1 MNQACYSGPVGTLD
15 VGTCHGGTQLCTAV
29 AASNVAKWGACTGQQ
44 LPSAEICNGLD
55 DDCDGVV
62 DNGVPAPTPG
72 QVTGDQCCGSNAG
85 GTKCGQGQ
93 CNKGVWVCAGSV
105 VFCANAGQPSNE
117 TCDNVDN
124 DCDGVV
130 DNIITVGG
138 PCVAP
143 GGCSGTLK
151 CDSAQ
156 QQLVCQPD
164 GSAGVEVCDGVDND
178 CDGKTDE
185 VEDVS
190 VNDDWWHDDCNAP
203 PAGHDHP
210 PCKAG
215 QYVCKNGAKFCDG
228 AVAPLPEVCDLKDT
242 DCDGVADTLAA
253 CPGTNACVQGVCVE
267 PCHGGEFPCPGG
279 YDCQSFDGKKYCV
292 PTTCND
298 VECPPGASCKDGECT
313 LDNAGGAGSGGTTG
327 SDGGDSSMTN
337 GGVGNGQGGD
347 DSGPGAGDGNGA
359 NGNGANST
367 GASGGSTG
375 TGATTGTGTDGTDSN
390 GKFGLVTGG
399 GGCACRTAPSR
410 NGNWAALFGLLALGS
425 VLNRRR
431 RSAANRRAA

>member
-1 MNQACYSGPVGTLD
+1 M
-15 VGTCHGGTQLCTAV
+15 
-29 AASNVAKWGACTGQQ
+29 SNMAKWGVCTGQQ
-44 LPSAEICNGLD
+44 LPTSEICNGLD

-72 QVTGDQCCGSNAG
+72 QVTGGECCGDKAPGS
-85 GTKCGQGQ
+85 KCGQGQ
-93 CNKGVWVCAGSV
+93 CQKGTWVCAGTV
-105 VFCANAGQPSNE
+105 VVCANAGAPSNE
-117 TCDNVDN
+117 TCDNQDN

-164 GSAGVEVCDGVDND
+164 GSAGVEKCDGIDND

-190 VNDDWWHDDCNAP
+190 VNDDWWHDACDAP
-203 PAGHDHP
+203 PEGHDKP

-215 QYVCKNGAKFCDG
+215 QFVCKNGAKVCEG
-228 AVAPLPEVCDLKDT
+228 AVGPLPEVCDLKDT
-242 DCDGVADTLAA
+242 DCDGVSDTLAA
-253 CPGTNACVQGVCVE
+253 CPGSNACVQGVCVE

-279 YDCQSFDGKKYCV
+279 YECQSFDNKKYCV

-298 VECPPGASCKDGECT
+298 VECPPGASCKNGQCT
-313 LDNAGGAGSGGTTG
+313 LDNAGGAGNAGGASSGE
-327 SDGGDSSMTN
+327 GGDTSMTN
-337 GGVGNGQGGD
+337 GGAGNTEGGDGQG
-347 DSGPGAGDGNGA
+347 AGTAGKSFGTAANGTGA
-359 NGNGANST
+359 N
-367 GASGGSTG
+367 G
-375 TGATTGTGTDGTDSN
+375 TGATGTGTPSADAH

-399 GGCACRTAPSR
+399 GGCACRTVPSK
-410 NGNWAALFGLLALGS
+410 NGQWAALASLLALGA
-425 VLNRRR
+425 VLTRRRR
-431 RSAANRRAA
+431 RSTRRAA